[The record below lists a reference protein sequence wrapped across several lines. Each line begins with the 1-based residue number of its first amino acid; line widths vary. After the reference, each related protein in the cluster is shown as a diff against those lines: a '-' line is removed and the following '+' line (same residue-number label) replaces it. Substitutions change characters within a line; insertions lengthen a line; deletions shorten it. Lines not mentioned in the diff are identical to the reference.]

1 MYGATEPARTPV
13 QKPGCSFILWWAL
26 AAVLGGV
33 VGLGLTAGAAGAL
46 AATPLLPPVQQF
58 ILSFVSGLMLG
69 TVQWLVLHDYLPQ
82 LGWGEWALYTA
93 VSAGITGFFF
103 PTVLAGFDLSALAG
117 VVPADGAP
125 PPPPDPALAAT
136 ALEALR
142 RVALAII
149 IGGALTGVAQWIVLR
164 QYVRGAAWWI
174 PTSAL
179 GSPLGLF
186 VGVLGAG
193 LLGVG
198 VGLGLAAAGRLDVLS
213 NALGGLLL
221 GLLSGAVVES
231 GVALVTAPVLWWLVR
246 RAYPPAPPA

>member
-1 MYGATEPARTPV
+1 V
-13 QKPGCSFILWWAL
+13 LWWAL
-26 AAVLGGV
+26 AAALGGV

-58 ILSFVSGLMLG
+58 ILSFLSGLLLG

-93 VSAGITGFFF
+93 VSAGIIGFFF
-103 PTVLAGFDLSALAG
+103 PAVLAGLDLSALAG
-117 VVPADGAP
+117 TAPANGTALW
-125 PPPPDPALAAT
+125 PPDPALV
-136 ALEALR
+136 ALAVELLR
-142 RVALAII
+142 RVAPAIV
-149 IGGALTGVAQWIVLR
+149 IGGALTGLAQWIVLR

-213 NALGGLLL
+213 NTLGELLL
-221 GLLSGAVVES
+221 GLAGGAVVET
-231 GVALVTAPVLWWLVR
+231 GVALVTAPVLLWLVR
-246 RAYPPAPPA
+246 RAYPPASSS